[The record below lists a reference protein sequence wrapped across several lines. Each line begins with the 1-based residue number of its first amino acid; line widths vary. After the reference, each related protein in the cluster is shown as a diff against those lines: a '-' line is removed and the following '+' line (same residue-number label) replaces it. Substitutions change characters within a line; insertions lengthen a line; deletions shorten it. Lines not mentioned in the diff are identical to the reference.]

1 MVIENKALM
10 AEKPTKIETATRL
23 NRNLGLFH
31 AGASVTIDVSTPA
44 GQKAKFR
51 TTFIGYLPKQ
61 YVLIQF
67 PEPNKLGQF
76 SQHIKQGTVI
86 TVRGLIEGHEG
97 AVVAFISSIKQTIQL
112 PSRIMVLDFPH
123 SVSLQ
128 NLRSAIRIDTD
139 INARVKID
147 QNYWQTTITNL
158 SINGCQLS
166 IVNGEK
172 LVLSEKKVLE
182 IIIEDKHGGSNV
194 KLNGA
199 VCNLKHQN
207 DGLSF
212 GIKFNTQS
220 HKSVSQLL
228 LDTISIES

>member
-1 MVIENKALM
+1 M
-10 AEKPTKIETATRL
+10 
-23 NRNLGLFH
+23 
-31 AGASVTIDVSTPA
+31 
-44 GQKAKFR
+44 
-51 TTFIGYLPKQ
+51 
-61 YVLIQF
+61 
-67 PEPNKLGQF
+67 
-76 SQHIKQGTVI
+76 
-86 TVRGLIEGHEG
+86 
-97 AVVAFISSIKQTIQL
+97 IS
-112 PSRIMVLDFPH
+112 H

-158 SINGCQLS
+158 SINDCQLS

-182 IIIEDKHGGSNV
+182 IIIKDEQGGSNI

-199 VCNLKHQN
+199 VCNLKQQT

-212 GIKFNTQS
+212 GVKFNAQS
-220 HKSVSQLL
+220 NKSVSQLL
-228 LDTISIES
+228 LDTISVES